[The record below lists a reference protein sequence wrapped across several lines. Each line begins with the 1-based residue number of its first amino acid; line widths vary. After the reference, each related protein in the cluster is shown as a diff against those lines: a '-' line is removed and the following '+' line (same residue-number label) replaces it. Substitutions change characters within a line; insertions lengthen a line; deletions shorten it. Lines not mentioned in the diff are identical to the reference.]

1 MGLMLQSYIVTLLHY
16 KLPTSAPESAKR
28 NLKGLNITETRAR
41 CYGSLKLGQW
51 SLKALVMEQKSP
63 KIAHKWLRAETE
75 TKPGKKI
82 CG

>member
-28 NLKGLNITETRAR
+28 NLKGLKNTESRVR

-63 KIAHKWLRAETE
+63 KIAHKWLRAENGNE
-75 TKPGKKI
+75 TR
-82 CG
+82 

>member
-28 NLKGLNITETRAR
+28 NLKGLKITESRAR
-41 CYGSLKLGQW
+41 NYGSLKLGRL

-63 KIAHKWLRAETE
+63 KIAHKMAAR
-75 TKPGKKI
+75 
-82 CG
+82 